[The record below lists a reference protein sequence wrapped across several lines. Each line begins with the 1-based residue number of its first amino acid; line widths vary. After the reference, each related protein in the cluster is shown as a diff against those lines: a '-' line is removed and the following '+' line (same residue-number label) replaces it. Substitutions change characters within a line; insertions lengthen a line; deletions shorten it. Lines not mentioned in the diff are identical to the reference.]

1 MLLKGLLI
9 ALSFNQTVDFQKTG
23 GYRGSS
29 ETQLSSVSSIP
40 DLGSCSDAM
49 EREEALELESGEGR
63 PLLPLSATSRQTEN
77 ELRGPHHRS
86 SVSKAPAIILGFEYL
101 DSVAFNGVGA
111 NLIVYL
117 HTVLHGNNAA
127 NAANVATWSGTCFL
141 TPLFGAIVADTYWG
155 NYKTIMISL
164 VVYLLG
170 MITITSS
177 AFSASSTLLFCGLY
191 LVAIGSGGVKAAL
204 LPFGAEQFDDENP
217 SDREKKGA
225 FFGWF
230 YLSITL
236 GALTSMTF
244 IVWIQENISW
254 GLGYS
259 IATFCMAAA
268 LAAFVMGTPHYR
280 RRLPSGSPLQ
290 SILQV
295 IFASYKKRSA
305 EIPRDISLLYEVN
318 KDSSDV
324 GEQRL
329 AHTNGFRFLDK
340 AATISA
346 LDLKDGSPQYSWSLC
361 TVTQV
366 EELKMFL
373 RLIPIWANSII
384 YAAVFAQMFT
394 TFIQQGS
401 AMNTKIGSFSI
412 PPASLCSF
420 EIISVMS
427 WVFVYNNIIAPAAK
441 RYFGNGMGLSQ
452 LQRMGIGRFLLILA
466 MLTASYN
473 ETKRL
478 ESFKAGKSL
487 SIAWQLPQFFVLASS
502 EVFNNITQ
510 LEFFFAQAPDRMKSI
525 CTAMVLFS
533 MSLGNYLNSFIITF
547 IAIVTSGEGRPG
559 WISNDLN
566 KGHLDYYFLVLALL
580 STLNFLVYIA
590 FAKNYT
596 LKKAISES

>member
-1 MLLKGLLI
+1 
-9 ALSFNQTVDFQKTG
+9 
-23 GYRGSS
+23 
-29 ETQLSSVSSIP
+29 
-40 DLGSCSDAM
+40 M
-49 EREEALELESGEGR
+49 EREDALESGEGR
-63 PLLPLSATSRQTEN
+63 ALLPLNVEN
-77 ELRGPHHRS
+77 ESSHHGPRS
-86 SVSKAPAIILGFEYL
+86 HYKPSNSKAPAIILGFEYL

-127 NAANVATWSGTCFL
+127 NAANVGTWSGTCFL
-141 TPLFGAIVADTYWG
+141 TPLFGAVVADTYWG
-155 NYKTIMISL
+155 NYKTILYSL

-170 MITITSS
+170 MITITSA
-177 AFSASSTLLFCGLY
+177 AFSASSKLYQCEGGSCQTASSLLFCGLY

-217 SDREKKGA
+217 LEREKKGA

-230 YLSITL
+230 YLCITL
-236 GALTSMTF
+236 GALTSGIF
-244 IVWIQENISW
+244 IVWIQENIDW
-254 GLGYS
+254 GLGYG
-259 IATFCMAAA
+259 IATFCMASA
-268 LAAFVMGTPHYR
+268 LAAFVLGTPSFR

-295 IFASYKKRSA
+295 LVASYKKRNA
-305 EIPRDISLLYEVN
+305 ETPRDSSLLYEADKN
-318 KDSSDV
+318 LSDL
-324 GEQRL
+324 GQQRL
-329 AHTNGFRFLDK
+329 AHTNEFRFLDK
-340 AATISA
+340 AAAISA
-346 LDLKDGSPQYSWSLC
+346 LDLKDGSPQSSWSLC

-373 RLIPIWANSII
+373 RLIPIWANSIV

-420 EIISVMS
+420 EIISVMG
-427 WVFVYNNIIAPAAK
+427 WVFVYNNIISPAAK
-441 RYFGNGMGLSQ
+441 RYFGNGVGFSQ

-473 ETKRL
+473 ESRRL
-478 ESFKAGKSL
+478 ESVKGGETL

-533 MSLGNYLNSFIITF
+533 MSLGNYLNSFIITV
-547 IAIVTSGEGRPG
+547 IADVTSRGGVTG
-559 WISNDLN
+559 WIPDDLN
-566 KGHLDYYFLVLALL
+566 KGHLDYYFLVLAGI
-580 STLNFLVYIA
+580 STVNFFVYVA
-590 FAKNYT
+590 FAGNYT
-596 LKKAISES
+596 LKKVISES

>member
-1 MLLKGLLI
+1 
-9 ALSFNQTVDFQKTG
+9 
-23 GYRGSS
+23 
-29 ETQLSSVSSIP
+29 
-40 DLGSCSDAM
+40 M
-49 EREEALELESGEGR
+49 EREDALESGEGR
-63 PLLPLSATSRQTEN
+63 ALLPLNVEN
-77 ELRGPHHRS
+77 ESSHHGPRS
-86 SVSKAPAIILGFEYL
+86 HYKPSNSKAPAIILGFEYL

-127 NAANVATWSGTCFL
+127 NAANVGTWSGTCFL

-155 NYKTIMISL
+155 NYKTILYSL

-170 MITITSS
+170 MITITSA
-177 AFSASSTLLFCGLY
+177 AFSASSKLYQCEGGSCQTASSLLFCGLY

-217 SDREKKGA
+217 LEREKKGA

-230 YLSITL
+230 YLCITL
-236 GALTSMTF
+236 GALTSGIF
-244 IVWIQENISW
+244 IVWIQENIDW
-254 GLGYS
+254 GLGYG
-259 IATFCMAAA
+259 IATFCMASA
-268 LAAFVMGTPHYR
+268 LAAFVLGTPSFR

-295 IFASYKKRSA
+295 LVASYKKRNA
-305 EIPRDISLLYEVN
+305 ETPRDSSLLYEADKN
-318 KDSSDV
+318 LSDL
-324 GEQRL
+324 GQQRL
-329 AHTNGFRFLDK
+329 AHTNEFRFLDK

-346 LDLKDGSPQYSWSLC
+346 LDLKDGSPQSSWNLC

-373 RLIPIWANSII
+373 RLIPIWANSIV

-420 EIISVMS
+420 EIISVMG
-427 WVFVYNNIIAPAAK
+427 WVFVYNNIISPAAK
-441 RYFGNGMGLSQ
+441 RYFGNGVGFSQ

-473 ETKRL
+473 ESRRL
-478 ESFKAGKSL
+478 ESVKGGETL

-533 MSLGNYLNSFIITF
+533 MSLGNYLNSFIITV
-547 IAIVTSGEGRPG
+547 IADVTSRGGVTG
-559 WISNDLN
+559 WIPDDLN
-566 KGHLDYYFLVLALL
+566 KGHLDYYFLVLAGI
-580 STLNFLVYIA
+580 STVNFFVYVA
-590 FAKNYT
+590 FAGNYT
-596 LKKAISES
+596 LKKVISES

>member
-1 MLLKGLLI
+1 
-9 ALSFNQTVDFQKTG
+9 
-23 GYRGSS
+23 
-29 ETQLSSVSSIP
+29 
-40 DLGSCSDAM
+40 M
-49 EREEALELESGEGR
+49 EREDALESGEGR
-63 PLLPLSATSRQTEN
+63 ALLPLNVEN
-77 ELRGPHHRS
+77 ESSHRGPRS
-86 SVSKAPAIILGFEYL
+86 HYKPSNSKAPAIILGFEYL

-127 NAANVATWSGTCFL
+127 NAANVGTWSGTCFL
-141 TPLFGAIVADTYWG
+141 TPLFGAVVADTYWG
-155 NYKTIMISL
+155 NYKTILYSL
-164 VVYLLG
+164 VIYLLG

-177 AFSASSTLLFCGLY
+177 AFSASSKHYQCEGGSCQTASSLLFCGLY

-217 SDREKKGA
+217 LEREKKGA

-230 YLSITL
+230 YLCITL
-236 GALTSMTF
+236 GALTSGIF
-244 IVWIQENISW
+244 IVWIQENIDW
-254 GLGYS
+254 GLGYG
-259 IATFCMAAA
+259 IATFCMASA
-268 LAAFVMGTPHYR
+268 LAAFVLGTPSFR

-295 IFASYKKRSA
+295 LVASYKKRNA
-305 EIPRDISLLYEVN
+305 ETPRDSSLLYEADKN
-318 KDSSDV
+318 LSDL
-324 GEQRL
+324 GQQRL
-329 AHTNGFRFLDK
+329 AHTNEFRFLDK
-340 AATISA
+340 AAAISA
-346 LDLKDGSPQYSWSLC
+346 LDLKDGSPQSSWSLC

-373 RLIPIWANSII
+373 RLIPIWANSIV

-420 EIISVMS
+420 EIISVMG
-427 WVFVYNNIIAPAAK
+427 WVFVYNNIISPAAK
-441 RYFGNGMGLSQ
+441 RYFGNGVGFSQ

-473 ETKRL
+473 ESRRL
-478 ESFKAGKSL
+478 ESVKAGETL

-533 MSLGNYLNSFIITF
+533 MSLGNYLNSFIITV
-547 IAIVTSGEGRPG
+547 IADVTSRGGVPG
-559 WISNDLN
+559 WIPDDLN
-566 KGHLDYYFLVLALL
+566 KGHLDYYFLVLAGI
-580 STLNFLVYIA
+580 STVNFFVYLA
-590 FAKNYT
+590 FAGNYT
-596 LKKAISES
+596 LKKVISES

>member
-1 MLLKGLLI
+1 
-9 ALSFNQTVDFQKTG
+9 
-23 GYRGSS
+23 
-29 ETQLSSVSSIP
+29 
-40 DLGSCSDAM
+40 M
-49 EREEALELESGEGR
+49 EREDVLESGEGR
-63 PLLPLSATSRQTEN
+63 PLLPLSGTSSHSEN
-77 ELRGPHHRS
+77 ELSHHGSRS
-86 SVSKAPAIILGFEYL
+86 HHKPSHSKAPAIILGFEYL

-117 HTVLHGNNAA
+117 FTVLHGNNAS

-155 NYKTIMISL
+155 NYKTILISL

-177 AFSASSTLLFCGLY
+177 AFSASSKLYQCEGGACQSASTLLFCGLY

-230 YLSITL
+230 YLCITL

-268 LAAFVMGTPHYR
+268 LAAFVLGTPYYR

-295 IFASYKKRSA
+295 LVASYKKRNA
-305 EIPRDISLLYEVN
+305 ENPRDISLLYEVN
-318 KDSSDV
+318 KESSDLV
-324 GEQRL
+324 QQKL
-329 AHTNGFRFLDK
+329 PHTNGFRFLDK

-346 LDLKDGSPQYSWSLC
+346 LDLKDGSPQSSWSLC

-373 RLIPIWANSII
+373 RLIPIWANSIV

-401 AMNTKIGSFSI
+401 AMNAKIGSFSI

-420 EIISVMS
+420 EIISVMGL
-427 WVFVYNNIIAPAAK
+427 VFVYNNIISPAAK
-441 RYFGNGMGLSQ
+441 KYLGNGTGFSQ

-473 ETKRL
+473 ENRRL
-478 ESFKAGKSL
+478 ESAKAGETL
-487 SIAWQLPQFFVLASS
+487 NIMWQLPQFFVLASS

-547 IAIVTSGEGRPG
+547 IATVTSGEGRPG
-559 WISNDLN
+559 WISDDLN
-566 KGHLDYYFLVLALL
+566 KGHLDYYFLVLAVISIGNFFVYL
-580 STLNFLVYIA
+580 S

-596 LKKAISES
+596 LKKVTSES

>member
-1 MLLKGLLI
+1 
-9 ALSFNQTVDFQKTG
+9 
-23 GYRGSS
+23 
-29 ETQLSSVSSIP
+29 
-40 DLGSCSDAM
+40 M
-49 EREEALELESGEGR
+49 EREEGLELESGEGR
-63 PLLPLSATSRQTEN
+63 PLLPLNAASIQSEN
-77 ELRGPHHRS
+77 ELRGPRS
-86 SVSKAPAIILGFEYL
+86 HYRPGASKAPGIILGFEYL
-101 DSVAFNGVGA
+101 DSVAFNGIGA

-127 NAANVATWSGTCFL
+127 NAANVGTWSGTCFL
-141 TPLFGAIVADTYWG
+141 TPLFGAVVADTYWG
-155 NYKTIMISL
+155 NYKTILISL

-170 MITITSS
+170 MVTITSS
-177 AFSASSTLLFCGLY
+177 AFSASSKLCEDGTCQSTTTLLFCGLY

-230 YLSITL
+230 YLCITL

-268 LAAFVMGTPHYR
+268 LAAFVLGTPHYR
-280 RRLPSGSPLQ
+280 LRLPSGSPLQ

-295 IFASYKKRSA
+295 LVASYKKRSA
-305 EIPRDISLLYEVN
+305 EIPRDSSLLYEVN
-318 KDSSDV
+318 KDSSN
-324 GEQRL
+324 GGQQRL
-329 AHTNGFRFLDK
+329 PHSNGFRFLDK

-346 LDLKDGSPQYSWSLC
+346 LDLKDGSPESSWSLC

-401 AMNTKIGSFSI
+401 AMNTKVGSFSI

-420 EIISVMS
+420 EIISVMG

-466 MLTASYN
+466 MLTAAYN
-473 ETKRL
+473 ESKRL
-478 ESFKAGKSL
+478 ESIKANETL

-547 IAIVTSGEGRPG
+547 IAIATSGGGQPG

-566 KGHLDYYFLVLALL
+566 KGHLDYYFLVLAVI
-580 STLNFLVYIA
+580 STVNFFVYIA

-596 LKKAISES
+596 LKKAISDS

>member
-1 MLLKGLLI
+1 
-9 ALSFNQTVDFQKTG
+9 
-23 GYRGSS
+23 
-29 ETQLSSVSSIP
+29 
-40 DLGSCSDAM
+40 M
-49 EREEALELESGEGR
+49 EREDALESGEGR
-63 PLLPLSATSRQTEN
+63 ALLPLNVEN
-77 ELRGPHHRS
+77 ESSHHGPRS
-86 SVSKAPAIILGFEYL
+86 HYKPSNSKAPAIILGFEYL

-127 NAANVATWSGTCFL
+127 NAANVGTWSGTCFL

-155 NYKTIMISL
+155 NYKTILYSL

-170 MITITSS
+170 MITITSA
-177 AFSASSTLLFCGLY
+177 AFSASSKLYQCEGGSCQTASSLLFCGLY

-217 SDREKKGA
+217 LEREKKGA

-230 YLSITL
+230 YLCITL
-236 GALTSMTF
+236 GALTSGIF
-244 IVWIQENISW
+244 IVWIQENIDW
-254 GLGYS
+254 GLGYG
-259 IATFCMAAA
+259 IATFCMASA
-268 LAAFVMGTPHYR
+268 LAAFVLGTPSFR

-295 IFASYKKRSA
+295 LVASYKKRNA
-305 EIPRDISLLYEVN
+305 ETSRDSSLLYEADKN
-318 KDSSDV
+318 SSDL
-324 GEQRL
+324 GQQRL
-329 AHTNGFRFLDK
+329 AHTNEFRFLDK

-346 LDLKDGSPQYSWSLC
+346 LDLKDGSPQSSWSLC

-373 RLIPIWANSII
+373 RLIPIWANSIV

-420 EIISVMS
+420 EIISVMG
-427 WVFVYNNIIAPAAK
+427 WVFVYNNIISPAAK
-441 RYFGNGMGLSQ
+441 RYFGNGVGFSQ

-473 ETKRL
+473 ESRRL
-478 ESFKAGKSL
+478 ESVKGGETL

-533 MSLGNYLNSFIITF
+533 MSLGNYLNSFIITV
-547 IAIVTSGEGRPG
+547 IADVTSRGGVTG
-559 WISNDLN
+559 WIPDDLN
-566 KGHLDYYFLVLALL
+566 KGHLDYYFLVLAAI
-580 STLNFLVYIA
+580 STVNFFVYVA
-590 FAKNYT
+590 FAGNYT
-596 LKKAISES
+596 LKKVISES

>member
-1 MLLKGLLI
+1 
-9 ALSFNQTVDFQKTG
+9 
-23 GYRGSS
+23 
-29 ETQLSSVSSIP
+29 
-40 DLGSCSDAM
+40 M
-49 EREEALELESGEGR
+49 EREDALESGEGR
-63 PLLPLSATSRQTEN
+63 ALLPLNVEN
-77 ELRGPHHRS
+77 ESSHHGPRS
-86 SVSKAPAIILGFEYL
+86 HYKPSNSKAPAIILGFEYL

-127 NAANVATWSGTCFL
+127 NAANVGTWSGTCFL
-141 TPLFGAIVADTYWG
+141 TPLFGAVVADTYWG
-155 NYKTIMISL
+155 NYKTILYSL

-170 MITITSS
+170 MITITSA
-177 AFSASSTLLFCGLY
+177 AFSASSKLYQCEGGSCQTASSLLFCGLY

-217 SDREKKGA
+217 LEREKKGA

-230 YLSITL
+230 YLCITL
-236 GALTSMTF
+236 GALTSGIF
-244 IVWIQENISW
+244 IVWIQENIDW
-254 GLGYS
+254 GLGYG
-259 IATFCMAAA
+259 IATFCMASA
-268 LAAFVMGTPHYR
+268 LAAFVLGTPSFR

-295 IFASYKKRSA
+295 LVASYKKRNA
-305 EIPRDISLLYEVN
+305 ETPRDSSLLYEVDKN
-318 KDSSDV
+318 LSDL
-324 GEQRL
+324 GQQRL
-329 AHTNGFRFLDK
+329 AHTNEFRFLDK

-346 LDLKDGSPQYSWSLC
+346 LDLKDGSPQSSWSLC

-373 RLIPIWANSII
+373 RLIPIWANSIV

-420 EIISVMS
+420 EIISVMG
-427 WVFVYNNIIAPAAK
+427 WVFVYNNIISPAAK
-441 RYFGNGMGLSQ
+441 RYFGNGVGFSQ

-473 ETKRL
+473 ESRRL
-478 ESFKAGKSL
+478 ESVKGGETL

-533 MSLGNYLNSFIITF
+533 MSLGNYLNSFIITV
-547 IAIVTSGEGRPG
+547 IADVTSRGGVTG
-559 WISNDLN
+559 WIPDDLN
-566 KGHLDYYFLVLALL
+566 KGHLDYYFLVLAGI
-580 STLNFLVYIA
+580 STVNFFVYVA
-590 FAKNYT
+590 FAGNYT
-596 LKKAISES
+596 LKKVISES

>member
-1 MLLKGLLI
+1 
-9 ALSFNQTVDFQKTG
+9 
-23 GYRGSS
+23 
-29 ETQLSSVSSIP
+29 
-40 DLGSCSDAM
+40 M
-49 EREEALELESGEGR
+49 EREDALESGEGR
-63 PLLPLSATSRQTEN
+63 ALLPLNAEN
-77 ELRGPHHRS
+77 ESSHHGPRS
-86 SVSKAPAIILGFEYL
+86 HYKPSNSKAPAIILGFEYL

-127 NAANVATWSGTCFL
+127 NAANVGTWSGTCFL

-155 NYKTIMISL
+155 NYKTILYSL

-170 MITITSS
+170 MITITSA
-177 AFSASSTLLFCGLY
+177 AFSASSKLYQCEGGSCQTASSLLFCGLY

-217 SDREKKGA
+217 LEREKKGA

-230 YLSITL
+230 YLCITL
-236 GALTSMTF
+236 GALTSGIF
-244 IVWIQENISW
+244 IVWIQENIDW
-254 GLGYS
+254 GLGYG
-259 IATFCMAAA
+259 IATFCMASA
-268 LAAFVMGTPHYR
+268 LAAFVLGTPSFR

-295 IFASYKKRSA
+295 LVASYKKRNA
-305 EIPRDISLLYEVN
+305 ETPRDSSLLYEADKN
-318 KDSSDV
+318 LSDL
-324 GEQRL
+324 GQQRL
-329 AHTNGFRFLDK
+329 AHTNEFRFLDK

-346 LDLKDGSPQYSWSLC
+346 LDLKDGSPQSSWNLC

-373 RLIPIWANSII
+373 RLIPIWANSIV

-420 EIISVMS
+420 EIISVMG
-427 WVFVYNNIIAPAAK
+427 WVFVYNNIISPAAK
-441 RYFGNGMGLSQ
+441 RYFGNGVGFSQ

-473 ETKRL
+473 ESRRL
-478 ESFKAGKSL
+478 ESVKGGETL

-533 MSLGNYLNSFIITF
+533 MSLGNYLNSFIITV
-547 IAIVTSGEGRPG
+547 IADVTSRGGVTG
-559 WISNDLN
+559 WIPDDLN
-566 KGHLDYYFLVLALL
+566 KGHLDYYFLVLAGI
-580 STLNFLVYIA
+580 STVNFFVYVA
-590 FAKNYT
+590 FAGNYT
-596 LKKAISES
+596 LKKVISES

>member
-1 MLLKGLLI
+1 
-9 ALSFNQTVDFQKTG
+9 
-23 GYRGSS
+23 
-29 ETQLSSVSSIP
+29 
-40 DLGSCSDAM
+40 M
-49 EREEALELESGEGR
+49 EREDALESGEGR
-63 PLLPLSATSRQTEN
+63 ALLPLNVEN
-77 ELRGPHHRS
+77 ESSHHGPRS
-86 SVSKAPAIILGFEYL
+86 HYKPSNSKAPAIILGFEYL

-127 NAANVATWSGTCFL
+127 NAANVGTWSGTCFL
-141 TPLFGAIVADTYWG
+141 TPLFGAVVADTYWG
-155 NYKTIMISL
+155 NYKTILYSL

-170 MITITSS
+170 MITITSA
-177 AFSASSTLLFCGLY
+177 AFSASSKLYKCEGGSCQTASSLLFCGLY

-217 SDREKKGA
+217 LEREKKGA

-230 YLSITL
+230 YLCITL
-236 GALTSMTF
+236 GALTSGIF
-244 IVWIQENISW
+244 IVWIQENIDW
-254 GLGYS
+254 GLGYG
-259 IATFCMAAA
+259 IATFCMASA
-268 LAAFVMGTPHYR
+268 LAAFVLGTPSFR

-295 IFASYKKRSA
+295 LVASYKKRNA
-305 EIPRDISLLYEVN
+305 ETPRDSSLLYEADKN
-318 KDSSDV
+318 LSDL
-324 GEQRL
+324 GQQRL
-329 AHTNGFRFLDK
+329 AHTNEFRFLDK
-340 AATISA
+340 AAAISA
-346 LDLKDGSPQYSWSLC
+346 LDLKDGSPQSSWSLC

-373 RLIPIWANSII
+373 RLIPIWANSIV

-420 EIISVMS
+420 EIISVMG
-427 WVFVYNNIIAPAAK
+427 WVFVYNNIISPAAK
-441 RYFGNGMGLSQ
+441 RYFGNGVGFSQ

-473 ETKRL
+473 ESRRL
-478 ESFKAGKSL
+478 ESVKGGETL

-533 MSLGNYLNSFIITF
+533 MSLGNYLNSFIITV
-547 IAIVTSGEGRPG
+547 IADVTSRGGVTG
-559 WISNDLN
+559 WIPDDLN
-566 KGHLDYYFLVLALL
+566 KGHLDYYFLVLAGI
-580 STLNFLVYIA
+580 STVNFFVYVA
-590 FAKNYT
+590 FAGNYT
-596 LKKAISES
+596 LKKVISES

>member
-1 MLLKGLLI
+1 
-9 ALSFNQTVDFQKTG
+9 
-23 GYRGSS
+23 
-29 ETQLSSVSSIP
+29 
-40 DLGSCSDAM
+40 M
-49 EREEALELESGEGR
+49 EREDALESGEGR
-63 PLLPLSATSRQTEN
+63 ALLPLNVEN
-77 ELRGPHHRS
+77 ESSHHGPRS
-86 SVSKAPAIILGFEYL
+86 HYKPSNSKAPAIILGFEYL

-127 NAANVATWSGTCFL
+127 NAANVGTWSGTCFL

-155 NYKTIMISL
+155 NYKTILYSL

-170 MITITSS
+170 MITITSA
-177 AFSASSTLLFCGLY
+177 AFSASSKLYQCEGGSCQTASSLLFCGLY

-217 SDREKKGA
+217 LEREKKGA

-230 YLSITL
+230 YLCITL
-236 GALTSMTF
+236 GALTSGIF
-244 IVWIQENISW
+244 IVWIQENIDW
-254 GLGYS
+254 GLGYG
-259 IATFCMAAA
+259 IATFCMASA
-268 LAAFVMGTPHYR
+268 LAAFVLGTPSFR

-295 IFASYKKRSA
+295 LVASYKKRNA
-305 EIPRDISLLYEVN
+305 ETSRDSSLLYEADKN
-318 KDSSDV
+318 LSDL
-324 GEQRL
+324 GQQRL
-329 AHTNGFRFLDK
+329 AHTNEFRFLDK

-346 LDLKDGSPQYSWSLC
+346 LDLKDGSPQSSWSLC

-373 RLIPIWANSII
+373 RLIPIWANSIV

-420 EIISVMS
+420 EIISVMG
-427 WVFVYNNIIAPAAK
+427 WVFVYNNIISPAAK
-441 RYFGNGMGLSQ
+441 RYFGNGVGFSQ

-473 ETKRL
+473 ESRRL
-478 ESFKAGKSL
+478 ESVKGGETL

-533 MSLGNYLNSFIITF
+533 MSLGNYLNSFIITV
-547 IAIVTSGEGRPG
+547 IADVTSRGGVTG
-559 WISNDLN
+559 WIPDDLN
-566 KGHLDYYFLVLALL
+566 KGHLDYYFLVLAAI
-580 STLNFLVYIA
+580 STVNFFVYVA
-590 FAKNYT
+590 FAGNYT
-596 LKKAISES
+596 LKKVISES

>member
-1 MLLKGLLI
+1 
-9 ALSFNQTVDFQKTG
+9 
-23 GYRGSS
+23 
-29 ETQLSSVSSIP
+29 
-40 DLGSCSDAM
+40 M
-49 EREEALELESGEGR
+49 EREDALESGEGR
-63 PLLPLSATSRQTEN
+63 ALLPLNVEN
-77 ELRGPHHRS
+77 ESSHRGPRS
-86 SVSKAPAIILGFEYL
+86 HYKPSNSKAPAIILGFEYL

-127 NAANVATWSGTCFL
+127 NAANVGTWSGTCFL
-141 TPLFGAIVADTYWG
+141 TPLFGAVVADTYWG
-155 NYKTIMISL
+155 NYKTILYSL
-164 VVYLLG
+164 VIYLLG

-177 AFSASSTLLFCGLY
+177 AFSASSKLYQCEGGSCQTASSLLFCGLY

-217 SDREKKGA
+217 LEREKKGA

-230 YLSITL
+230 YLCITL
-236 GALTSMTF
+236 GALTSGIF
-244 IVWIQENISW
+244 IVWIQENIDW
-254 GLGYS
+254 GLGYG
-259 IATFCMAAA
+259 IATFCMASA
-268 LAAFVMGTPHYR
+268 LAAFVLGTPSFR

-295 IFASYKKRSA
+295 LVASYKKRNA
-305 EIPRDISLLYEVN
+305 ENPRDSSLLYEADKN
-318 KDSSDV
+318 LSDL
-324 GEQRL
+324 GQQRL
-329 AHTNGFRFLDK
+329 AHTNEFRFLDK
-340 AATISA
+340 AAAISA
-346 LDLKDGSPQYSWSLC
+346 LDLKDGSPQSSWSLC

-373 RLIPIWANSII
+373 RLIPIWANSIV

-420 EIISVMS
+420 EIISVMG
-427 WVFVYNNIIAPAAK
+427 WVFVYNNIISPAAK
-441 RYFGNGMGLSQ
+441 RYFGNGVGFSQ

-473 ETKRL
+473 ESRRL
-478 ESFKAGKSL
+478 ESVKAGETL

-533 MSLGNYLNSFIITF
+533 MSLGNYLNSFIITV
-547 IAIVTSGEGRPG
+547 IADVTSRGGVPG
-559 WISNDLN
+559 WIPDDLN
-566 KGHLDYYFLVLALL
+566 KGHLDYYFLVLAGI
-580 STLNFLVYIA
+580 STVNFFVYLA
-590 FAKNYT
+590 FAGNYT
-596 LKKAISES
+596 LKKVISES